1 MGISSPGRLIRINVF
16 GEYDP
21 SHIAILRNSFPQIP
35 ENFRIFIAPQA
46 PLEESATTEAS
57 RRCSLNGMLT
67 GIRRPFWRQVFEA
80 SASGIWL
87 LAVQNKVPEMLSIGP
102 ILSVGLCVCSTFS
115 AALFG
120 PILDRI
126 HSYFQKKKI
135 TQKRELEP
143 NSVGEADHF
152 HATLPRSLH
161 SPQVATAA
169 PPSPLGPIGGVAV
182 EICT

>member
-1 MGISSPGRLIRINVF
+1 MLFNR
-16 GEYDP
+16 DP
-21 SHIAILRNSFPQIP
+21 SWIP
-35 ENFRIFIAPQA
+35 
-46 PLEESATTEAS
+46 
-57 RRCSLNGMLT
+57 RR
-67 GIRRPFWRQVFEA
+67 FWGQLFEA

-87 LAVQNKVPEMLSIGP
+87 LAVQNTVPEMLSIGP
-102 ILSVGLCVCSTFS
+102 ILSVCVRVRSTFS
-115 AALFG
+115 GARFG

-126 HSYFQKKKI
+126 HSYFQKKI

-143 NSVGEADHF
+143 VSVGEADHF

-182 EICT
+182 EACT

>member
-1 MGISSPGRLIRINVF
+1 MLFNR
-16 GEYDP
+16 DP
-21 SHIAILRNSFPQIP
+21 SWIP
-35 ENFRIFIAPQA
+35 
-46 PLEESATTEAS
+46 
-57 RRCSLNGMLT
+57 RR
-67 GIRRPFWRQVFEA
+67 FWGQLFEA

-87 LAVQNKVPEMLSIGP
+87 LAVQNTVPEMLSIGP
-102 ILSVGLCVCSTFS
+102 ILSVCLSVCC
-115 AALFG
+115 LFVQLFPAHFLDQFWTEFI
-120 PILDRI
+120 PIFR
-126 HSYFQKKKI
+126 KKI

-182 EICT
+182 ETCT